1 MKWKLLTTAPDQL
14 TAEMW
19 IELLQNEGIPAMI
32 EPGDA
37 VSFLGVSAIPCRIIV
52 PEGWVGEAQAIL
64 AKYQL

>member
-52 PEGWVGEAQAIL
+52 PKGWVGEAKAIL